1 MKALFLLLVFTGC
14 FAVAGAILLVVG
26 QLKSQ
31 SDSKEAETEPDPGT
45 TLLVDE
51 SLSTISVWANILQR
65 FDFVQLMRRQIAEA
79 GLDWSPGRLT
89 LAMLLSGALGLAL
102 ISRLTWMPEWAAV
115 VAGCGLTA
123 LPWLLVLRVR
133 TRRFT
138 RFQEHFPDSL
148 DSMARAMRAGHPL
161 STALIIVA
169 TEAEEP
175 VAGELR
181 RTGREVSLGA
191 PWDRALANLSVR
203 VPLSDVALF
212 VAAVQLQV
220 RSGGKLNEML
230 SKLAEDMRETVAL
243 RGEVRAVAAHGKL
256 TAAILTALPFV
267 IATSM
272 MVVNPSY
279 MAILFTHPWGK
290 HMIFASLGCLV
301 AAHFVINRLVTIR
314 V

>member
-31 SDSKEAETEPDPGT
+31 NDSKEADAEPDPGP

-65 FDFVQLMRRQIAEA
+65 FDFIQLMRRQISEA

-89 LAMLLSGALGLAL
+89 LAMLLSGTLAMAL
-102 ISRLTWMPEWAAV
+102 ISRLTWIPGWAAV
-115 VAGCGLTA
+115 IAGSA
-123 LPWLLVLRVR
+123 LMVMPWLLVLRVR

-138 RFQEHFPDSL
+138 RFQEAFPDSL

-161 STALIIVA
+161 AAALIIVA

-267 IATSM
+267 IAASM
-272 MVVNPSY
+272 MLVNPSY
-279 MAILFTHPWGK
+279 MAVLFTHPWGK